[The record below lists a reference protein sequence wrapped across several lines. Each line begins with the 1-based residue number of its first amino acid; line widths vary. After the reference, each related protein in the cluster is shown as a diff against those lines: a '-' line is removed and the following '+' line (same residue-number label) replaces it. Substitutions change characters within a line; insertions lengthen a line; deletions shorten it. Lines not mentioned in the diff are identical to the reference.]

1 MEQASHGH
9 AATNLK
15 SVRFRSNMAT
25 MGKTRVIIETVTTT
39 VTTTSHQ
46 VLIERDGERVLYAD
60 TDDLDQAMKLKQ
72 KAKAELGIGHPGKRT
87 TGKMSRSD

>member
-1 MEQASHGH
+1 M
-9 AATNLK
+9 T
-15 SVRFRSNMAT
+15 T
-25 MGKTRVIIETVTTT
+25 MGKTRVIIETVTAT

-72 KAKAELGIGHPGKRT
+72 KAKTELGIGHPGNRKT
-87 TGKMSRSD
+87 DKMSRAH